1 MSFAAW
7 ASPPLPTT
15 AIARDFLE
23 FVVSLQ
29 FSVVS
34 EEKVSA
40 LLVTADVRW
49 VRGAANKCLE
59 SMMILRRLKL
69 FFRNASA
76 APVPPPGFCAKS
88 AESLE
93 NKGVE
98 FLLSAKECTIP

>member
-7 ASPPLPTT
+7 GSPPLPTT

-59 SMMILRRLKL
+59 SMMIVRRLKL
-69 FFRNASA
+69 FFRNATA
-76 APVPPPGFCAKS
+76 APVPPPPGFVQRVRNRLKTR
-88 AESLE
+88 E
-93 NKGVE
+93 
-98 FLLSAKECTIP
+98 LSFC